1 LNKSSYQDALEF
13 SRLGGISDMAL
24 YKGYNH
30 MIPNPRGVVS
40 AHLGAPVVF
49 SLVALGHIVV
59 VVILYVNLEELTL
72 LIQLTTM

>member
-1 LNKSSYQDALEF
+1 
-13 SRLGGISDMAL
+13 
-24 YKGYNH
+24 
-30 MIPNPRGVVS
+30 MIPNPRGVVP